1 MRRSDRTQSGLPIR
15 TILAA
20 AIATAIPALA
30 SPAVLG
36 ADGAR
41 PGRSGA
47 IATENGLP
55 GTRSWFIAHPRPSAI
70 AAYTDAPSYLPG
82 AAVHLF
88 VDSHDGSFSYAVYRM
103 GWYGARGGRQMLAGK
118 GPGVRQPPPRIVDD
132 RPGGAK
138 LLLLDWSSRTSFRI
152 PARWLSGFYLI
163 RLRRERDG
171 AQSYAS
177 FVLRSRSPGAVVVS
191 LATTTWQAYNTWGG
205 LSLYRDLRL
214 PRPDRF
220 DRTLVAHEVST
231 RRPYAQGYGAGDFF
245 RYDRPLL
252 EWLERE
258 GFPVTYATD
267 LDASRGRLTGRHT
280 RIVVLSGHA
289 EYQDAAARAY
299 YARMLK
305 RGVSLALLGGND
317 FAWRARLRADD
328 RIIGVWRTRALDPRS
343 GADATTRWT
352 TLGRPPSQLSGV
364 MPVLGRPGVLHVVGG
379 NSWPWDGVP
388 EGAALGRVLGG
399 EYDGKSTD
407 SPNPDGLRVLAEARV
422 PGARRAVTW
431 TIATPTPASFVFSGS
446 ELGFNWQLARPQ
458 LTSPAWIDA
467 SAPPGSARDY
477 PRRSLVQPRVQR
489 LVAALLRRALPAK

>member
-1 MRRSDRTQSGLPIR
+1 MPTAFAVG
-15 TILAA
+15 
-20 AIATAIPALA
+20 IAGAVLALA
-30 SPAVLG
+30 SPGVLG
-36 ADGAR
+36 AGSAPPR
-41 PGRSGA
+41 GNGA
-47 IATENGLP
+47 IARENRLP
-55 GTRSWFIAHPRPSAI
+55 GTRSWFIAHPEPSAI
-70 AAYTDAPSYLPG
+70 AAFTDAPSYLPG
-82 AAVHLF
+82 EAVHLF
-88 VDSHDGSFSYAVYRM
+88 VDSRDGSFSYAVYRM
-103 GWYGARGGRQMLAGK
+103 GWYGGRGGRLMLVGK
-118 GPGVRQPPPRIVDD
+118 ARGVRQPPPRIVDD

-138 LLLLDWSSRTSFRI
+138 LLLLDWSSRVSFRI

-163 RLRRERDG
+163 RLRRELDG

-177 FVLRSRSPGAVVVS
+177 FVLRSRSPGAAVVS

-214 PRPDRF
+214 RRPDQF

-231 RRPYAQGYGAGDFF
+231 RRPYVQGYGAGDFF
-245 RYDRPLL
+245 RYDRPLV
-252 EWLERE
+252 EWLERA
-258 GFPVTYATD
+258 GYPVTYATD
-267 LDASRGRLTGRHT
+267 LDASRGRLIGRHT

-317 FAWRARLRADD
+317 FAWHARLRGDD
-328 RIIGVWRTRALDPRS
+328 QIISVWRTRPLDPRS
-343 GADATTRWT
+343 GAEATIRWT

-364 MPVLGRPGVLHVVGG
+364 MPVLGRPGVLRVVGG

-388 EGAALGRVLGG
+388 EGTPLGRVLGG

-407 SPNPDGLRVLAEARV
+407 SPNPSGLRVLAEARV
-422 PGARRAVTW
+422 PGARRGVTW

-477 PRRSLVQPRVQR
+477 PRRSVVQRRAQR
-489 LVAALLRRALPAK
+489 LVATLLRRVIPAR